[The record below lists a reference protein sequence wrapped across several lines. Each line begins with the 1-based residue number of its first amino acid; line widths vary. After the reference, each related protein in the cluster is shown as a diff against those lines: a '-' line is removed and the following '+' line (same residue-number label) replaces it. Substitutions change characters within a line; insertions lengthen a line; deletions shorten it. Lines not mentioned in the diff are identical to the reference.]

1 VVVPTP
7 LRPVPLVQ
15 PFDDSDWLY
24 EIKHDGFRALAVI
37 EEGRCRFFSKN
48 KHRLTGFRDVAE
60 AIVKELK
67 VNNAILDA
75 ELVATDELGR
85 TVFTALMHR
94 SETARYFAFDL
105 LWLNSRDLRRL
116 PLLSRKDQLKRIV
129 PARSPYMLY
138 VDHTRGA
145 GTELY
150 QLACQLDLEG
160 IVAKRANSPYYEE
173 NERTPYWIKVK
184 NRAYSQKEGRGERC
198 LRKRT
203 EP

>member
-1 VVVPTP
+1 MVIPTP
-7 LRPVPLVQ
+7 MPLGQQPQ

-37 EEGRCRFFSKN
+37 EDGRCRFFSKN

-60 AIVKELK
+60 AIVKELN
-67 VNNAILDA
+67 VDNAILDG
-75 ELVATDELGR
+75 ELVATDALGR

-105 LWLNSRDLRRL
+105 LWLSGRDLRAL

-129 PARSPYMLY
+129 PARSPHMLY

-150 QLACQLDLEG
+150 RLACQLDLEG
-160 IVAKRANSPYYEE
+160 IVAKRANSPYEE

-184 NRAYSQKEGRGERC
+184 NRAYSQKEGRGE
-198 LRKRT
+198 LFKKT
-203 EP
+203 N